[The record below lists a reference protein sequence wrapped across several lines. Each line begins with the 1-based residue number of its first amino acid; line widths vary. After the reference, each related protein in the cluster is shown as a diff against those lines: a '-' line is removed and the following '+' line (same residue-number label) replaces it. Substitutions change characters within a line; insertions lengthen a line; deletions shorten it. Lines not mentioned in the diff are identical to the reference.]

1 VALGQTSRLGPEMGC
16 ALRAGS
22 EAAGLGPETDRAL
35 PARGRVG
42 GAGEGAWRRVSAS
55 RRRRNGRVAPYAAA
69 RLTGRAR
76 GRAGRQNAGNSPA
89 HPTSLFSPQSARGEP
104 RHVGCSAPSTTSAR
118 PHALFRGFSYKNF
131 AGFTGPI
138 ARRRAAALRRRRQGW
153 AQRQAGRCAHG
164 GGLVGKGRPRVSP
177 ALHGRNGRVAAFA
190 AARLTGR
197 ARGRAGRKNAD
208 NSPAHLTS
216 LFSPQSAR
224 REPRHVGCS
233 ALSTTSARSAQL
245 HFSAGTCATEG
256 SLASNPM
263 RGDKMRVFSPMC
275 ARCWG
280 WLPMSFFAKRRFFGG
295 LCYNFFGTQG
305 WNLSPHCRAGKWHQG
320 DQMRQKNS
328 PADPRKTRTELFFK
342 KNPPKNRTERI
353 FFKKYI
359 PKIRGVASSFSAG
372 AAFSNTCTRAHVNT

>member
-1 VALGQTSRLGPEMGC
+1 MGC

-104 RHVGCSAPSTTSAR
+104 RHVVCSAPSTTSAR

-208 NSPAHLTS
+208 NSPAHPTS

-224 REPRHVGCS
+224 GEPRPVGCS
-233 ALSTTSARSAQL
+233 ALSTTSARSTAL
-245 HFSAGTCATEG
+245 FCGFSYKNFAGTGPIARLRVVLLHNPCRGTRCACFREC
-256 SLASNPM
+256 A
-263 RGDKMRVFSPMC
+263 RVF
-275 ARCWG
+275 W
-280 WLPMSFFAKRRFFGG
+280 GG
-295 LCYNFFGTQG
+295 LRYNFFGTQG
-305 WNLSPHCRAGKWHQG
+305 WNLSPHGRAAKWHQG
-320 DQMRQKNS
+320 D
-328 PADPRKTRTELFFK
+328 KTRS
-342 KNPPKNRTERI
+342 KN
-353 FFKKYI
+353 
-359 PKIRGVASSFSAG
+359 
-372 AAFSNTCTRAHVNT
+372 

>member
-1 VALGQTSRLGPEMGC
+1 MARHYRKNSSSLLICFLLPRFPKVQCLGEFFFPFSVHFFLPIRIQ
-16 ALRAGS
+16 RA
-22 EAAGLGPETDRAL
+22 
-35 PARGRVG
+35 
-42 GAGEGAWRRVSAS
+42 
-55 RRRRNGRVAPYAAA
+55 Y
-69 RLTGRAR
+69 
-76 GRAGRQNAGNSPA
+76 
-89 HPTSLFSPQSARGEP
+89 PTSLFSPQSARGEP
-104 RHVGCSAPSTTSAR
+104 RHVGCSSSSTTSAR

-197 ARGRAGRKNAD
+197 ARGRAGRENAD

-263 RGDKMRVFSPMC
+263 RGDEMRVFSRVC
-275 ARCWG
+275 ARLPG
-280 WLPMSFFAKRRFFGG
+280 WFSRTFLVQTRFLEVYSTTFSAHVAGICPHIAGQLMSTR
-295 LCYNFFGTQG
+295 GTQ
-305 WNLSPHCRAGKWHQG
+305 RA
-320 DQMRQKNS
+320 
-328 PADPRKTRTELFFK
+328 K
-342 KNPPKNRTERI
+342 KNRAPRPGRRGMTISFSI
-353 FFKKYI
+353 FF
-359 PKIRGVASSFSAG
+359 
-372 AAFSNTCTRAHVNT
+372 